1 MAGHGI
7 VGPEVQGWALDGR
20 FCILGE
26 AQEWLSLIRW
36 WFGSGDSGA
45 RAGLGSAGP
54 VVGAGLHSRSP
65 GFWAS
70 SVVEIL
76 EHGLGSGVGVL
87 DYGLGLG
94 VLALEYGLSSRV
106 TVLDSGLVW

>member
-7 VGPEVQGWALDGR
+7 VGPEVQGWALDWR

-45 RAGLGSAGP
+45 RAVLGSAGP

-70 SVVEIL
+70 LVVVIL
-76 EHGLGSGVGVL
+76 KH
-87 DYGLGLG
+87 
-94 VLALEYGLSSRV
+94 GLSSSV
-106 TVLDSGLVW
+106 ALLDSGLTSGL